1 MTEFSIPAHAAE
13 VTVPVLPVPP
23 AHPGED
29 APERR
34 IRRRAITLDGACAL
48 AGSAA
53 GSFGLTWLVYER
65 VLPTTGALGFWC
77 VTFFAFLALY
87 IGVTA
92 LVWGLRAVADR
103 LAGTLMV
110 AVGLF
115 IVFVVVDQ
123 IAYTV
128 YRGHA
133 ALGHANF
140 YTQDSLNATAKST
153 LGQGGILE
161 AIVGSLEQMGIA
173 TAISV
178 PLGILAA
185 LFLVEVGGR
194 MARPVRVLIQS
205 MTSLPEIIAGLF
217 VYAIILLNVGLRQSG
232 VATALALTIMMMPF
246 VARSSEVM
254 LRLVPNNL
262 REASYALGASQ
273 WRTVWTVVLPT
284 ARSGLTTAVVLGM
297 ARAIGETAPVI
308 LTNGFSVYMNAN
320 AFSGW
325 QTSLPLYI
333 WEMVKEPSDIEHVRA
348 FGAAVVLMAMVL
360 VLFTIARV
368 LGGKAPGELTRRQR
382 RRVARDRLAYAA
394 ARSEAATAPAPVPH
408 TVSAVSTETAVA
420 TASAA
425 TGEHTTTGASAGDQE
440 GEAHESA

>member
-1 MTEFSIPAHAAE
+1 MTTELSVPAAASE
-13 VTVPVLPVPP
+13 ATMPVAPVPP
-23 AHPGED
+23 AHPGEER
-29 APERR
+29 PEQR
-34 IRRRAITLDGACAL
+34 IRRRTITLDGACAL
-48 AGSAA
+48 LGSAV
-53 GSFGLTWLVYER
+53 GSFALTWLVYER
-65 VLPTTGALGFWC
+65 VLPTTGALGFWV

-103 LAGTLMV
+103 LAGAVMV

-123 IAYTV
+123 VAYTV

-133 ALGHANF
+133 ALGHTNF
-140 YTQDSLNATAKST
+140 YTQDSLNATATSE
-153 LGQGGILE
+153 LNQGGVFE

-178 PLGILAA
+178 PLGVLTA
-185 LFLVEVGGR
+185 LYLVEVGGR
-194 MARPVRVLIQS
+194 GAQVVRVLIQS

-217 VYAIILLNVGLRQSG
+217 IYAIILLNVGLRQSG
-232 VATALALTIMMMPF
+232 IATAFALTIMMMPF

-254 LRLVPNNL
+254 LRLVPHNL

-297 ARAIGETAPVI
+297 ARAIGETAPVL
-308 LTNGFSVYMNAN
+308 LTNGLSVYTNTN
-320 AFSGW
+320 AFNNW

-333 WEMVKEPSDIEHVRA
+333 WQMVREPSDVQHVRA

-382 RRVARDRLAYAA
+382 RRVAKDRLAYAA
-394 ARSEAATAPAPVPH
+394 ARAEAA
-408 TVSAVSTETAVA
+408 AV
-420 TASAA
+420 ASAA
-425 TGEHTTTGASAGDQE
+425 AITAPVAPDPQTTTGRSAGDQE